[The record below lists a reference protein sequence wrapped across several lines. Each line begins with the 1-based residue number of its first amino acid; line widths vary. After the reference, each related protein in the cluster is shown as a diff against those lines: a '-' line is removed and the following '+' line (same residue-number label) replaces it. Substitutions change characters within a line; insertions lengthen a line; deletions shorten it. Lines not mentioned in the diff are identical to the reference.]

1 MLNTQLKIPK
11 LCFAV
16 LSCYLL
22 GILSLVTNTDSS
34 VITQFL
40 HQAKPFFLNALK
52 FQSCLFLCFVCGS
65 VSELK
70 MTSFDRDL
78 EEKLKESG
86 STLLN
91 PPSSIDDLLT
101 LLDVM
106 TLLLFIYLFI
116 FVKCICWKC
125 WSDCEFIWV
134 SQHCGISLLVL
145 G

>member
-1 MLNTQLKIPK
+1 M
-11 LCFAV
+11 C
-16 LSCYLL
+16 
-22 GILSLVTNTDSS
+22 D
-34 VITQFL
+34 
-40 HQAKPFFLNALK
+40 
-52 FQSCLFLCFVCGS
+52 S

-70 MTSFDRDL
+70 MTSFDKDL

-106 TLLLFIYLFI
+106 TLLLFIYLFLLNV
-116 FVKCICWKC
+116 FVGNVGLI
-125 WSDCEFIWV
+125 V
-134 SQHCGISLLVL
+134 SLFGFMSICGISLLVL